1 MLARLCLAVVA
12 SIALVA
18 PQAIEASPITYD
30 FAGTLNHPW
39 DGSSQFSG
47 SFAIDSIPNVPV
59 ATPGGSGSA
68 VGEDGAVVSL
78 TVHIGGQTLTYLNTA
93 QNPTNVF
100 FSAGDRGTI
109 EVPPPP
115 LSVGFELAAQSD
127 DGHQAGF
134 RLDFSRPG
142 GNFDVSELANLASPS
157 YSSSVTVTIAPRGQA
172 QEIQGSLTSIELVST
187 PEPGT
192 LAVFG
197 LMALAGLA
205 HRRFRK

>member
-1 MLARLCLAVVA
+1 MLARLSFAVVA

-18 PQAIEASPITYD
+18 LQALEASPITYD
-30 FAGTLNHPW
+30 FAGTLNQPW

-47 SFAIDSIPNVPV
+47 SFAIDSIPDVPV

-78 TVHIGGQTLTYLNTA
+78 TVHIGGQTLTYSNTA
-93 QNPTNVF
+93 QNPTNLF
-100 FSAGDRGTI
+100 LSAGEWGTI
-109 EVPPPP
+109 QVPPRP
-115 LSVGFELAAQSD
+115 LSVDVELAGQWDA
-127 DGHQAGF
+127 GHQAGF
-134 RLDFSRPG
+134 SLEFSGSG
-142 GNFDVSELANLASPS
+142 GKFEISELANLASPS
-157 YSSSVTVTIAPRGQA
+157 YSSSVTVSIAPGGQA

-187 PEPGT
+187 PEPGM

-205 HRRFRK
+205 HSRFRK